1 MKNCSFFVAKIHD
14 ILELRKYIA
23 LAPGRKGITMSDID
37 AQILELFHQLTP
49 EQKKVAAL
57 AVILSSLATE
67 QESSVSRPV
76 SDSASAE

>member
-1 MKNCSFFVAKIHD
+1 MCFQLYALYD
-14 ILELRKYIA
+14 ILDPRKYIA

-57 AVILSSLATE
+57 VVILSSLATE